1 MQHTLIYSYNTYVYI
16 YNYIYIYNIY
26 STHENNYNMAIYI
39 QHILHVYWL
48 NSTHVQP
55 TVEQRVH
62 ICQTNIL
69 TVYYAAS
76 LVDN

>member
-1 MQHTLIYSYNTYVYI
+1 MKTTTTWLYIYSI
-16 YNYIYIYNIY
+16 I
-26 STHENNYNMAIYI
+26 
-39 QHILHVYWL
+39 ILHVYWL